1 MNEKSLFALDFL
13 SGYVALTGVVFK
25 TPTFRMMAGQYPYEV
40 KIKRLPW
47 GRLSQ
52 SPVEIVRECT
62 ENTILEF
69 RDDEDNVRGV
79 IFLSEADK
87 ENPFKR
93 NFVYKL
99 PAGVNLTRQV
109 AVLPVDWFA
118 VHSPPPYV
126 AAVSFNFLFFFF
138 A

>member
-79 IFLSEADK
+79 IFLPEADK

-93 NFVYKL
+93 IFVYKHFSERL
-99 PAGVNLTRQV
+99 QEVWEGHKISLR
-109 AVLPVDWFA
+109 
-118 VHSPPPYV
+118 
-126 AAVSFNFLFFFF
+126 SFV
-138 A
+138 